1 MEQIKT
7 IKQTKE
13 YKDVKNLLSKG
24 GNAKINKNEITT
36 FNLSLAPYKQN
47 KKGLNLC
54 PKASKGCALACLF
67 TAGRGKFSYVQ
78 NARINKT
85 NYYLFDKEKFIN
97 QLAKEINKIAIKSK
111 LLDQKFAL
119 RLNTLSDVDFV
130 YQLKKYA
137 DLDLLNDEKY
147 KNIIVYD
154 YTAILGK
161 VKKYLGTRYHLTLS
175 RKENNEQDV
184 MEALNMGGNVAIVFK
199 ELRKT
204 YKGFKVVDGD
214 KTDLEMTKYKNVIL
228 GLKAKGDA
236 KKDTSGFVVI

>member
-1 MEQIKT
+1 MIQIK
-7 IKQTKE
+7 Q

-24 GNAKINKNEITT
+24 GNAKINKNEVTT

-47 KKGLNLC
+47 AKGVNLC

-67 TAGRGKFSYVQ
+67 TAGRGKFTNVQ
-78 NARINKT
+78 QARINKT
-85 NYYLFDKEKFIN
+85 NYYLFDKQKFMD
-97 QLAKEINKIAIKSK
+97 QLAKEINKIALKSTITNE
-111 LLDQKFAL
+111 KFAL

-137 DLDLLNDEKY
+137 DLDLLNDDTY

-154 YTAILGK
+154 YTAIIGK

-175 RKENNEQDV
+175 RKEDNEQDV
-184 MEALNMGGNVAIVFK
+184 MEALEMGGNVAIVFK
-199 ELRKT
+199 ELPKT
-204 YKGFKVVDGD
+204 YKGYRVVDGD
-214 KTDLEMTKYKNVIL
+214 KTDLEMTKYKNVVL

-236 KKDTSGFVVI
+236 KKDTTGFVIQNK